1 MVVPASQAVPNA
13 LLRQAREAKDRTQDE
28 VADGLIQLGA
38 RGVTGNLVSK
48 WERGI
53 CRPSRFH
60 RRLLCQYFEAAPEQL
75 ALARVSSPAVPEEII
90 RAALLEPARASVRL
104 SWLVWYGTGNS
115 TVVDR
120 VTGLIES
127 LSAVVRSYEGPLR
140 QPAWELLARGH
151 EMLGKVAFDRL
162 DYATAYGHFLEMEHL
177 GEQLGDAGVL
187 ELAAVHQ
194 GDLLRRRGDYELAV
208 QRLETAAPYAAAATG
223 AVEGL
228 RQQTLARAHA
238 EHGRREAFVRA
249 IEAAEANARDL
260 RPDEHDWGSEFDLMG
275 VLHEKAHG
283 YTLLWEAERALAIY
297 AETEAALRMASLRDL
312 GNFTILRAQAHAYAG
327 NVDVGVTLALDGLAS
342 ARRYGSPRHASR
354 VQRMHDRLSQTPIG
368 TSARMRDLAEALQ
381 AA

>member
-1 MVVPASQAVPNA
+1 MVVPAGQAVPNA
-13 LLRQAREAKDRTQDE
+13 LLRQAREAKDQTQDE

-60 RRLLCQYFEAAPEQL
+60 RRLLCQFFQATAERLGL
-75 ALARVSSPAVPEEII
+75 ASPLSPAVPEEII
-90 RAALLEPARASVRL
+90 RAALLEPAGASVKL
-104 SWLVWYGTGNS
+104 SWLVWYGTADVA
-115 TVVDR
+115 VVDR
-120 VTGLIES
+120 VTTLIDS
-127 LSAVVRSYEGPLR
+127 LSGAVRSYEGPLR
-140 QPAWELLARGH
+140 QPARQLLARGH

-162 DYATAYGHFLEMEHL
+162 DYRAAYGHFLTMQQL
-177 GEQLGDAGVL
+177 GEQLGDATVL

-208 QRLETAAPYAAAATG
+208 QRLESAASYALDATD

-238 EHGRREAFVRA
+238 EYGDSDAFRRA
-249 IEAAEANARDL
+249 IETAEGKARDL
-260 RPDEHDWGSEFDLMG
+260 QPEERDWGSEFGLMG

-283 YTLLWEAERALAIY
+283 YTLLWEAGQALEIY
-297 AETEAALRMASLRDL
+297 AETEAVLRMASLRDL
-312 GNFTILRAQAHAYAG
+312 GNFTILKAQAHAYAG
-327 NVDVGVTLALDGLAS
+327 NVEVGVKLGLDGLAF
-342 ARRYGSPRHASR
+342 ARRYGSPRHVSR
-354 VQRMHDRLSQTPIG
+354 VQRMSDRLSETPIG
-368 TSARMRDLAEALQ
+368 TSVRMRDLAEALR

>member
-1 MVVPASQAVPNA
+1 MVVPAGQAVPNA
-13 LLRQAREAKDRTQDE
+13 LLRQAREAKDQTQDE

-60 RRLLCQYFEAAPEQL
+60 RRLLSQYFEATPEQL
-75 ALARVSSPAVPEEII
+75 GLAGTSSRAVPEEII
-90 RAALLEPARASVRL
+90 RAVLLEPAGASVKL
-104 SWLVWYGTGNS
+104 SWLVWYGMGDS

-120 VTGLIES
+120 VTGLLES
-127 LSAVVRSYEGPLR
+127 LTGAVRRYEGPLR
-140 QPAWELLARGH
+140 QPTWELLARGH

-162 DYATAYGHFLEMEHL
+162 DYAIAYGHFLEMQHI
-177 GEQLGDAGVL
+177 GERLGDASVL

-208 QRLETAAPYAAAATG
+208 QRLESAAPYAPAATG
-223 AVEGL
+223 AIEGM
-228 RQQTLARAHA
+228 RQQALARAHA

-249 IEAAEANARDL
+249 IEAAEAAARGL
-260 RPDEHDWGSEFDLMG
+260 QPDERDWGSEFDPMG

-297 AETEAALRMASLRDL
+297 SETEGALRMASLRDL
-312 GNFTILRAQAHAYAG
+312 GNFTILKAQAHAYAG
-327 NVDVGVTLALDGLAS
+327 NVDMGVKLALDGLAC
-342 ARRYGSPRHASR
+342 ARRYGSPRHVSR
-354 VQRMHDRLSQTPIG
+354 VQRMHDRLRQTPMG
-368 TSARMRDLAEALQ
+368 TSGRLRDLAEALRT
-381 AA
+381 A